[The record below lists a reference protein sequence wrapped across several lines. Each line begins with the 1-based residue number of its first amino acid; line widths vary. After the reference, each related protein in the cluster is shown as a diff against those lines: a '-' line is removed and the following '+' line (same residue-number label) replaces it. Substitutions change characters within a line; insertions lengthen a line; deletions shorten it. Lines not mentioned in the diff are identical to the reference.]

1 MLLAPDERQNL
12 YYKFN
17 LASAMRGDDQSRS
30 TYFQRMI
37 ASAMM
42 TPNEGRA
49 LEDMN
54 DLEGGDELLVTKNLT
69 TLKVLVA
76 GGDENGGN

>member
-1 MLLAPDERQNL
+1 
-12 YYKFN
+12 
-17 LASAMRGDDQSRS
+17 
-30 TYFQRMI
+30 MI

-69 TLKVLVA
+69 TLKALVA